1 MKARLLLAACLLA
14 LTACSSHYIITTA
27 DGQMITTDNKPRVDK
42 DSGMVRFE
50 DSEGKEQMIPQTQI
64 RQIIER

>member
-1 MKARLLLAACLLA
+1 MKARLLLTACLLA
-14 LTACSSHYIITTA
+14 LTACSSHYIITTT
-27 DGQMITTDNKPRVDK
+27 DGQMITTDNKPRIDK

-50 DSEGKEQMIPQTQI
+50 DAEGKEQMIPQTQI